1 MERQTQSIFSTPF
14 AWVDIPGKGYSI
26 AKYPI
31 TNAQYAKFIEA
42 GGYDQRQWW
51 TDAGW
56 DAKEQG
62 LALDWSTGKGVP
74 TTTWTAPRYWEDSQ
88 FNGAEYPVVGVTW
101 YEALAYCR
109 WLSHRTGE
117 TITLPTEDQWQFAA
131 QGDDGRKYPW
141 GSRWDCA
148 RCNNSVKPCQSDRT
162 TPVRQYEGK
171 GDSPF
176 GVVDMSG
183 NVWEWCLTD
192 FEKETNDPDGTANG
206 RVIKGGGWFFFTKA
220 DYRCNFSY
228 YDAPFGAYNF
238 RGFRIIRRNSRQ
250 P

>member
-1 MERQTQSIFSTPF
+1 MTQQARFILPEPF
-14 AWVDIPGKGYSI
+14 AWVEIPGKNFSI
-26 AKYPI
+26 ARYPL
-31 TNAQYAKFIEA
+31 TNAQFAGFVEA

-62 LALDWSTGKGVP
+62 LALDWGTGKGVP
-74 TTTWTAPRYWEDSQ
+74 TTTWTMPRYWGDSQ
-88 FNGAEYPVVGVTW
+88 FNGAEQPVVGVTW

-109 WLSHRTGE
+109 WLSSETGE
-117 TITLPTEDQWQFAA
+117 TITLPTEDQWQYAA

-141 GSRWDCA
+141 GEEWDCT

-162 TPVRQYEGK
+162 TPVRHYEGK
-171 GDSPF
+171 GDSPL

-192 FEKETNDPDGTANG
+192 YENKTNDPDSPANS
-206 RVIKGGGWFFFTKA
+206 RVIKGGGWFMFTKA
-220 DYRCNFSY
+220 DYRCNFRY
-228 YDAPFGAYNF
+228 YDAPFGCYNF
-238 RGFRIIRRNSRQ
+238 RGFRIIRVE
-250 P
+250 